1 MAHFAQLD
9 ENNIVQQVIVIA
21 NEDCGG
27 GDFPSSE
34 EPGQEF
40 IAALGLPG
48 TWKQTSYNNNFRKR
62 YAGIG
67 YSYDEVNDVFIS
79 LSPFVSWVLNSD
91 FDWEAPI
98 PMPTE
103 GGPWRWNEELG
114 DWEEL
119 PPPPVEQ

>member
-9 ENNIVQQVIVIA
+9 ENNVVQQVIVIA

-27 GDFPSSE
+27 GEFPSSE
-34 EPGQEF
+34 APGQEF
-40 IAALGLPG
+40 IATLGLG
-48 TWKQTSYNNNFRKR
+48 GVWKQTSYNNNFRKR

-79 LSPFVSWVLNSD
+79 PRPYASWNLNSE

-103 GGPWRWNEELG
+103 GGPWMWSEEAG
-114 DWEEL
+114 NWEEIPM
-119 PPPPVEQ
+119 PPAP